1 MGNTQ
6 GLESSGKVSSVKD
19 DSPMPLRDE
28 LEEQFAQLVVIAW
41 CLCTCKF
48 SDYLC
53 TCTVACRGG
62 AVLIITIIY
71 TLHE

>member
-6 GLESSGKVSSVKD
+6 GLESSGKVSSSVIAKD

-41 CLCTCKF
+41 CLCTC
-48 SDYLC
+48 SSC
-53 TCTVACRGG
+53 N
-62 AVLIITIIY
+62 
-71 TLHE
+71 